1 MGALTVTFASIA
13 WGIHDVTATR
23 LHPSIRW
30 QVCPGCPCVPQEIA
44 RKMSVAHARA
54 PRMLARAGRNR
65 RPVQLRGKG
74 LRSIADNQRYT
85 ASSPPRQGG
94 PAATVAYCC
103 TVVSTSTE
111 PRWEKITSA
120 LTEGGVRAH
129 PRMDFPSH
137 VAMRH
142 GIVVDND
149 PFTSSGRLAKVACA
163 QGWPNTVT
171 ASLQVAQNALDPFL
185 AQLPRR
191 TMTVASQSRRIC
203 GKAWLTNRSTGKSRP
218 RQRTERQQQKGDHHE

>member
-1 MGALTVTFASIA
+1 MCAAGDSAKDERSAR
-13 WGIHDVTATR
+13 TR
-23 LHPSIRW
+23 PSD
-30 QVCPGCPCVPQEIA
+30 A
-44 RKMSVAHARA
+44 R
-54 PRMLARAGRNR
+54 
-65 RPVQLRGKG
+65 
-74 LRSIADNQRYT
+74 
-85 ASSPPRQGG
+85 
-94 PAATVAYCC
+94 
-103 TVVSTSTE
+103 
-111 PRWEKITSA
+111 PRWAQQATSSTAGQRVEVNCRQSAIHSLFSAAPGRPRGYCGVLLHCRFHIHRAEVGKITSA

-163 QGWPNTVT
+163 QCWPNTVT